1 MQDLEAVLEASE
13 ELRKSP
19 KLKKILEVRM
29 EVSFG
34 LQMTFKTLC
43 ALATRSN
50 TDAASIFQFLTTLGK
65 CAVKHPHFGYLYS
78 RDKLWPRK
86 KMFTDI
92 HCNLCTCYLYCW
104 TPLLRG
110 KEHFFWSR
118 NQGLTS
124 ISTQNV
130 TDHKE
135 G

>member
-65 CAVKHPHFGYLYS
+65 CAVKHPHFGHLYS

-86 KMFTDI
+86 KCSRTYTVIFVPVTSI
-92 HCNLCTCYLYCW
+92 VG